1 VSIHGGFTDDEA
13 GNAMLSKAAWLHA
26 HFAQRTISLVNVFA
40 PVVFMLIAGAL
51 HFVFRRRKAKQ
62 VKGNV

>member
-1 VSIHGGFTDDEA
+1 
-13 GNAMLSKAAWLHA
+13 MLSKAAWLHA
-26 HFAQRTISLVNVFA
+26 HFAQRIISLVNVFA
-40 PVVFMLIAGAL
+40 PMVFMLIAGAL